1 MQAVYDDRET
11 APVSGQARAALEL
24 IETRTLRHE
33 QLGPADITQARA
45 AGLSDEALLDAI
57 AVSTMFNLL
66 DRLADSFDFR
76 IPDQAGFDKGAQ
88 FLLRFGYGQPGPVRW
103 LARD

>member
-24 IETRTLRHE
+24 IETMTLRPE
-33 QLGPADITQARA
+33 QLGPADIDKARA

-57 AVSTMFNLL
+57 AVCTMFNLV
-66 DRLADSFDFR
+66 DRLADSFGFR
-76 IPDQAGFDKGAQ
+76 IPDQAVFDKGAQ
-88 FLLRFGYGQPGPVRW
+88 FLLKFGYGQPGPVRW

>member
-1 MQAVYDDRET
+1 M
-11 APVSGQARAALEL
+11 
-24 IETRTLRHE
+24 TLRPDE
-33 QLGPADITQARA
+33 LGPADIEKARS

-57 AVSTMFNLL
+57 SVCTMFNLV
-66 DRLADSFDFR
+66 DRLADTFGFR

-88 FLLRFGYGQPGPVRW
+88 ALLKFGYGQPGPVRW

>member
-24 IETRTLRHE
+24 IETMTLRPE
-33 QLGPADITQARA
+33 QLGPAAIEKARA
-45 AGLSDEALLDAI
+45 AGLSDEAMLDAI
-57 AVSTMFNLL
+57 AVCTMFNLL
-66 DRLADSFDFR
+66 DRLADSFSFR
-76 IPDQAGFDKGAQ
+76 LPDQAGFDKGAK
-88 FLLRFGYGQPGPVRW
+88 LLLKFGYGQPGPVRW

>member
-1 MQAVYDDRET
+1 MQAVYDDRDT
-11 APVSGQARAALEL
+11 APISDEARAALAF
-24 IETRTLRHE
+24 IETMTLRPE
-33 QLGPADITQARA
+33 QLGPADVENARA

-57 AVSTMFNLL
+57 AVCTMFNLL

-76 IPDQAGFDKGAQ
+76 IPDQEGFDKGAQ
-88 FLLRFGYGQPGPVRW
+88 FLLKFGYGQPGPVRW